1 MARVGGRCGCED
13 WAKPALRRDLGQL
26 LSPSRVGPDSELC
39 PVPWG
44 HSGCEVSLRGSVVF
58 PPPKGP
64 QSSWPCRVSLSP
76 PTPRLHRSQS
86 SLFRSALCTHLCGQG
101 PQHAWGS
108 QRSHCLAPSPR
119 GAAPDAARQ
128 KPPGCLSHEPGR
140 RSCPSP
146 SLHPPHL
153 QAFSHSV
160 KREEST
166 SPVLVC
172 ILASFCRGFPTR
184 QERRTLLW
192 VVTEV
197 LSIAGTTLPTLPLS
211 SSVLLLCQLGL
222 CSTARN

>member
-1 MARVGGRCGCED
+1 MSGWAGLCFWSLCSSAQGSPWGWPWPGLGGRCGCED

-119 GAAPDAARQ
+119 GAAPEAARQ

-146 SLHPPHL
+146 SLHPPPPPG
-153 QAFSHSV
+153 FF
-160 KREEST
+160 
-166 SPVLVC
+166 
-172 ILASFCRGFPTR
+172 SFC
-184 QERRTLLW
+184 E
-192 VVTEV
+192 
-197 LSIAGTTLPTLPLS
+197 A
-211 SSVLLLCQLGL
+211 
-222 CSTARN
+222 